1 MGLADVVPGVS
12 GGTVALILG
21 IYERLVA
28 AISRV
33 DRRLVGLVLQRRWA
47 DASEHVDL
55 RFLACLGLGIVGG
68 FAVMTLMLNRLLSN
82 PVTFTLT
89 MACFFGLIL
98 ASSVLVARLV
108 KPSSRQ
114 AVRAALCWGIL
125 GAALAFG
132 VVLLPMPRGEA
143 TAAPSLPYLFACGA
157 MGICAMILP
166 GVSGAMLLL
175 LLGVYT
181 FLTDIPRSL
190 VHGEEITRNLASVVV
205 FAAGAVI
212 GLLSFSKVLRW
223 LLVRHHAA
231 TMAVLCGFMLGRS
244 PRSGLFNTI
253 QRRKSR
259 SSNTRFWKLVGRRAS
274 LRRRWPEWSRWRRCC
289 LSLSWIT
296 SRGGRRLRPP
306 RNPRRR
312 SSPEL
317 P

>member
-21 IYERLVA
+21 IYERLVS

-33 DRRLVGLVLQRRWA
+33 DRRLVGLLRQRRWTEA
-47 DASEHVDL
+47 MEHVNL

-68 FAVMTLMLNRLLSN
+68 FAIMTLMLNRLLSN

-108 KPSSRQ
+108 KPSTKQ
-114 AVRAALCWGIL
+114 ALRTAILWGLL
-125 GAALAFG
+125 GAAFAYG
-132 VVLLPMPRGEA
+132 VTILPMPRGEA
-143 TAAPSLPYLFACGA
+143 TAAPSLLYLFACGA
-157 MGICAMILP
+157 LGICAMILP

-190 VHGEEITRNLASVVV
+190 VHGEEVVRNLTSVAV

-223 LLVRHHAA
+223 LLVHHHAA
-231 TMAVLCGFMLGRS
+231 TMAVLCGFMLGALRKIWPFQHDTTPEIEKFKYKILEACWPDS
-244 PRSGLFNTI
+244 VGSAILAAVVALAAMLFVFAVDHVT
-253 QRRKSR
+253 
-259 SSNTRFWKLVGRRAS
+259 
-274 LRRRWPEWSRWRRCC
+274 
-289 LSLSWIT
+289 
-296 SRGGRRLRPP
+296 
-306 RNPRRR
+306 RR
-312 SSPEL
+312 SAASAAESTM
-317 P
+317 